1 MLRLRK
7 ANVFVVIHYT
17 ISNWD
22 DWDLNTCTIL
32 CLSHFISFPDTSIT
46 YSSFF
51 FFFFSWSFLS
61 LCWILMCS
69 VLEWSI
75 LKVQRQTWGKNVG
88 ISQRFFQKIN
98 ELFFRLFSSKLPH
111 LIKLSIRCLRSQ
123 FSMVYLSLSSF
134 PVFIFFC
141 LQS

>member
-1 MLRLRK
+1 MRLGK
-7 ANVFVVIHYT
+7 ANVFVVSYYT

-32 CLSHFISFPDTSIT
+32 CLSHFISFLDTFIT
-46 YSSFF
+46 YSF

-69 VLEWSI
+69 VLKWSI
-75 LKVQRQTWGKNVG
+75 LRVQRQTWGRNVG

-123 FSMVYLSLSSF
+123 FSMVSLSLSSF
-134 PVFIFFC
+134 PVFISFC

>member
-1 MLRLRK
+1 M
-7 ANVFVVIHYT
+7 FVPFYKLPRYFHH
-17 ISNWD
+17 
-22 DWDLNTCTIL
+22 LL
-32 CLSHFISFPDTSIT
+32 
-46 YSSFF
+46 

-69 VLEWSI
+69 VLKWSI
-75 LKVQRQTWGKNVG
+75 LRVQRQTWGRNVG

-123 FSMVYLSLSSF
+123 FSMVSLSLPFLSLF
-134 PVFIFFC
+134 LFFFFFQFVFIYLFFI
-141 LQS
+141 LFNFILFLNFT